1 MGTAGAVVLV
11 VDDDV
16 SVREGLE
23 GLLTAAG
30 LRCQLFASA
39 AEFFSAARPDAPS
52 CLVLDVHLPDSSG
65 LEVAAALR
73 ERGDLI
79 PVVFITGRGTIP
91 ISVQAMK
98 LGAVE
103 FLEKPF
109 GEAELLRAIELAL
122 AQDGERREAIAQQ
135 HAVAT
140 RLARLT
146 AREREVLSLVL
157 RGLLSKEIARE
168 LGTALQTVK
177 QHRSRVMQKYGA
189 RSVAELVRLAR
200 GEMSDPRREERRVN
214 EGPHDTSV

>member
-1 MGTAGAVVLV
+1 MSTAGAVVLI

-39 AEFFSAARPDAPS
+39 ADFLRAARPDAPS

-79 PVVFITGRGTIP
+79 PVVFVTGRGTIP

-122 AQDGERREAIAQQ
+122 AQDVDRRAALAQRRT
-135 HAVAT
+135 VAS

-146 AREREVLSLVL
+146 AREREVLTLVL

-177 QHRSRVMQKYGA
+177 QHRSRVMQKFGA
-189 RSVAELVRLAR
+189 RTVAELIRLAR
-200 GEMSDPRREERRVN
+200 GEPSDPRHQARRTN

>member
-1 MGTAGAVVLV
+1 MATAGAVVLV

-16 SVREGLE
+16 SVREGIE

-30 LRCQLFASA
+30 LRCQLYASA
-39 AEFFSAARPDAPS
+39 IDFLGAARPDAPS
-52 CLVLDVHLPDSSG
+52 CLVLDVHLPESSG

-73 ERGDLI
+73 ARGDLL

-103 FLEKPF
+103 FLQKPF
-109 GEAELLRAIELAL
+109 GEDELLRAIDL
-122 AQDGERREAIAQQ
+122 AIAQDMERRTMMAGQ
-135 HAVAT
+135 RAVAA
-140 RLARLT
+140 RLEKLT
-146 AREREVLSLVL
+146 AREREVLALVL

-177 QHRSRVMQKYGA
+177 QHRSRIMQKFGA
-189 RSVAELVRLAR
+189 RSVAELVRLAH
-200 GEMSDPRREERRVN
+200 GATPVHRETSSPIDD
-214 EGPHDTSV
+214 GPHHTSV